1 VEQESVDKLKKWMSE
16 NKITTGI
23 NIDDDNKRYY
33 PCGSTAAH
41 VIGFTGTDS
50 QGLYG
55 IESKWD
61 SILKGTSGKIVTT
74 KDVHGKEISG
84 NAEQYVEVENG
95 SNLYLTLDVEIQNIV
110 EKYLEKGVND
120 NNATAGSAIV
130 MNPKNGDILAMATYP
145 SYDLNT
151 PFTINKEVENW
162 DELSKDEQNEMLFN
176 MWSDKNFMK
185 TYEPGSTFK
194 LIVAATAL
202 EEDITETNI
211 ASDFNCTG
219 SIQVADRT
227 IKCAASA
234 VHGKQT
240 LKQALG
246 NSCNSAFIQLGQRIG
261 AAKLYKYFR
270 AFGFF
275 EKTGIAITGESRKRI
290 SSIGKCRTRRT
301 CNNIVWT
308 KIWNYTFTIN
318 NSCICYCKWWKTN
331 ATKNS

>member
-1 VEQESVDKLKKWMSE
+1 MEQESVDKLKKWMSE

-120 NNATAGSAIV
+120 NNAIAGSAIV

-270 AFGFF
+270 AFGFV

-308 KIWNYTFTIN
+308 KI
-318 NSCICYCKWWKTN
+318 
-331 ATKNS
+331 